1 MEGLFNL
8 FMTHLSVVVPVFNE
22 GSLIDE
28 LVKRVIKSVKT
39 ITQDFE
45 LIIVD
50 DGSKDNTWS
59 LIENEA
65 KTEWRIKGIKFS
77 RNFGHHYAITAG
89 LHNSN
94 GEWVVVM
101 DGDLQDRP
109 EVIPELY
116 EKAQEGYDVVFV
128 SRQNRQEGK
137 LYLLA
142 QNIFYLILRVLSGM
156 DFNSRQANFS
166 IISRKVVEA
175 FKTFPENARFYG
187 STIKW
192 LGFNGTQIFADHG
205 QRLSGSPSYT
215 IKKRIKLASDI
226 IFSFSERPLKFAMA
240 SGILM
245 ALFSALIGMRVIYN
259 SIVFGYSV
267 VGWASLISVVFFST
281 GMILMVAGVTGIY
294 VGKVFKEVK
303 DRPLYIIDLTT
314 EGPSNLD

>member
-142 QNIFYLILRVLSGM
+142 KNIFYLILRVLSGM